1 MMPPS
6 APAPDKSARRT
17 PSDDQ
22 PVSGLKRVL
31 ANLAHLLG
39 GKAAAGLMSLV
50 YLVIVAR
57 TLGVRD
63 YGVLVLVNGYA
74 VFVGSLVAFSGF
86 HGVVRYGALAIEAG
100 DPARLARIVRFM
112 ALVELG
118 FGVLAMIVAIVAVPF
133 VGPRLG
139 WSADAMRI
147 AIPYSLAVFSTVR
160 ATPQGLLQIARRYD
174 LIGLH
179 QAVSPAVRLVGT
191 LIVVASGGKLAAFL
205 IVWLISCLAEGAAMW
220 LLGLVAWRALM
231 AGERLR
237 GAWRGVLREGG
248 GFGRFTL
255 IANFDITLQELAPNL
270 APLTIGWMLGPV
282 AAGLFSLAQRATNL
296 LQQPAKLLSQAS
308 YAVLA
313 GQVAKRRFDLLRH
326 TVWRSAA
333 LAGVIATP
341 IVLALWLAGDRI
353 LPLIG
358 GRSFKGGAV
367 IVTLIAGA
375 RLAGLIASPISAG
388 LTALGRPQRSMT
400 VTLFTNLALYPLLPV
415 MILWI
420 GLHGAG
426 LHALLQNVIATG
438 LLMLFFARD
447 ARDPIDAG
455 QEGDTGIPTYAES
468 SPNE

>member
-1 MMPPS
+1 MTR
-6 APAPDKSARRT
+6 AHHDTPAG
-17 PSDDQ
+17 
-22 PVSGLKRVL
+22 SGLKRVL
-31 ANLAHLLG
+31 LNLAHLLG

-63 YGVLVLVNGYA
+63 YGVLVLVNGY
-74 VFVGSLVAFSGF
+74 VLFVGSLIAFSGF
-86 HGVVRYGALAIEAG
+86 HGVVRYGTLALEAG

-118 FGVLAMIVAIVAVPF
+118 FGLLALLITAALVPL

-147 AIPYSLAVFSTVR
+147 AIPYSFAVFSTVR
-160 ATPQGLLQIARRYD
+160 ATPQGLLQLANRFD

-179 QAVSPAVRLVGT
+179 QAVSPTVRLIGT
-191 LIVVASGGKLAAFL
+191 LIVCATGASLHAFL
-205 IVWLISCLAEGAAMW
+205 VVWLLSSFAEGAAMW
-220 LLGLVAWRALM
+220 ALGLIGWRKLT
-231 AGERLR
+231 GERLP
-237 GAWRGVLREGG
+237 GPWRGVLREDR

-255 IANFDITLQELAPNL
+255 IANLDITLQELAPNL

-282 AAGLFSLAQRATNL
+282 AAGLFSLAMRATNL

-313 GQVAKRRFDLLRH
+313 EQVAKHRLDQLRR

-333 LAGVIATP
+333 LAGMIGAPV
-341 IVLALWLAGDRI
+341 VLALWLAGDWL

-358 GRSFKGGAV
+358 GKSFRGGAA

-375 RLAGLIASPISAG
+375 RLCGLIASPISAG
-388 LTALGRPQRSMT
+388 LTALGRPQRSMI
-400 VTLFTNLALYPLLPV
+400 VTLASNLALYPLLPV

-426 LHALLQNVIATG
+426 LHALIQNVMATA
-438 LLMLFFARD
+438 LLILFFARD
-447 ARDPIDAG
+447 APAPRAAADRPIHG
-455 QEGDTGIPTYAES
+455 QT
-468 SPNE
+468 